1 MEDYFFDMDLQNGES
16 WYDFLVRVEI
26 KRAALDLD
34 KRKMYKH
41 FLNKLP

>member
-16 WYDFLVRVEI
+16 QYAFLVRVEI
-26 KRAALDLD
+26 KWAALEVD
-34 KRKMYKH
+34 KRTVYRH

>member
-16 WYDFLVRVEI
+16 WYAFLVRVEI
-26 KRAALDLD
+26 KRAALEVD
-34 KRKMYKH
+34 KRTVYRH

>member
-16 WYDFLVRVEI
+16 WYTFLVRVEI
-26 KRAALDLD
+26 KRAALEVD
-34 KRKMYKH
+34 KGTVYRH